1 MRHVN
6 IVLFSAI
13 VGIFLIAGCSS
24 QPPDQRGESLQLGK
38 EGKLSYTPE
47 VTKEEA
53 VRLRDYLISLKT
65 SEDWQQVIHLT
76 KKDGVYQVRSVINKE
91 ILEEE
96 VPPDKMG
103 LVESVG
109 MLTEILSEDVFNG
122 AKVEWHLC
130 DDDLKTLAV
139 GKHE

>member
-1 MRHVN
+1 MRHIN
-6 IVLFSAI
+6 IVLFSVIA
-13 VGIFLIAGCSS
+13 GIFLIAGCSS
-24 QPPDQRGESLQLGK
+24 QPSDQWGKSLQLGK
-38 EGKLSYTPE
+38 EGKLFYTSE
-47 VTKEEA
+47 VTEEEA
-53 VRLRDYLISLKT
+53 VRLRDHFISLNAF
-65 SEDWQQVIHLT
+65 EDWQRVIQLT

-109 MLTEILSEDVFNG
+109 ILAEFLSEDVFNG
-122 AKVEWHLC
+122 AEVEWHLC

-139 GKHE
+139 GKYK